1 MSIVLQGIS
10 WGKSLPPVLL
20 LHGDSDTCAPIDNA
34 EKFAKALEQEG
45 AQVELKTYKGQTH
58 TSPLIENPMRGG
70 RDLLLDD
77 ILAAVTEQQGIST
90 RQLPLCPDLLIR
102 AAAMI
107 CPF

>member
-1 MSIVLQGIS
+1 MQGIS
-10 WGKSLPPVLL
+10 WGKHLPPILL

-34 EKFAKALEQEG
+34 QKFAKALEEEG
-45 AQVELKTYKGQTH
+45 ARVELKTYKAQTH

-77 ILAAVTEQQGIST
+77 ILAAVTEQKGIST
-90 RQLPLCPDLLIR
+90 RQPPLCPDLLIR
-102 AAAMI
+102 AAAVI